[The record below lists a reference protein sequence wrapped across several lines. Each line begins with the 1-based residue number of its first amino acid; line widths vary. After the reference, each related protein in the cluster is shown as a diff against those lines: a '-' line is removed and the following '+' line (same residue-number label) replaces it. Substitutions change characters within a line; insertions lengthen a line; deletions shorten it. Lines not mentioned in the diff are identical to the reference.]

1 MDRFDPT
8 QCACANDMSNR
19 LIAICKIIWRHAKRD
34 SSVGT
39 TVSDGQRIFEPSR
52 SFDPVTRNIPVP
64 AEFSEWADSTCVVRR
79 RTVSGQTESSE
90 LRQYSVRT
98 HGARAHDMSIRPTR
112 VEVIN
117 VFRSD
122 RSRKLRCRNGLF
134 GTDRLLDL
142 LISY

>member
-52 SFDPVTRNIPVP
+52 SFDPVTRNIRNEPIRHVLCAGALCRAKP
-64 AEFSEWADSTCVVRR
+64 NPLSCANTLCAPTAHVHTTCQFDQPG
-79 RTVSGQTESSE
+79 S
-90 LRQYSVRT
+90 
-98 HGARAHDMSIRPTR
+98 
-112 VEVIN
+112 
-117 VFRSD
+117 
-122 RSRKLRCRNGLF
+122 
-134 GTDRLLDL
+134 
-142 LISY
+142 